1 MKIQSPLLTDL
12 LMGADARQQGDISSI
27 GALAK
32 ALDVRPQRPL
42 APVPRL
48 EPVAAQQARTSHT

>member
-1 MKIQSPLLTDL
+1 M
-12 LMGADARQQGDISSI
+12 

-42 APVPRL
+42 APVPHL
-48 EPVAAQQARTSHT
+48 EPAAAQQARTSRT